1 MGKLKT
7 ILNNPKQTA
16 DAFREGVKNY
26 NNPKPEIEN
35 LALRRLEICK
45 GCPHFQKEP
54 ISFLR
59 IKDER
64 LTDANEMMCGD
75 CGCELPYKLRQ
86 SKSVCKKWE
95 M

>member
-1 MGKLKT
+1 MGKIKT

-16 DAFREGVKNY
+16 EAFRIGFENFS
-26 NNPKPEIEN
+26 NPKDEVEL
-35 LALRRLEICK
+35 LAIQRLKICM
-45 GCPHFQKEP
+45 GCEHFKKEP

-64 LTDANEMMCGD
+64 IKEASEMMCGD

-86 SKSVCKKWE
+86 SKSMCKKWDV
-95 M
+95 